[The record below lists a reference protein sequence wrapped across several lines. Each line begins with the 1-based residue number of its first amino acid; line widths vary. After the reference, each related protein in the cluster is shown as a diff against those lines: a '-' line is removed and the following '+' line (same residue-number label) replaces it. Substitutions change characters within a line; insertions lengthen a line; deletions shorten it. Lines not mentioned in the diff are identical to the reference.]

1 MEAARE
7 CSKIEEVILFGSS
20 LEERCNEQSDID
32 IAVISN
38 VTRAKLFHNK
48 AYHEFIRKIY
58 LYKIGQDYDVLQF
71 NSVSDIDG
79 SKDMVCFDIK
89 HTGKTI
95 YRRC

>member
-1 MEAARE
+1 MGVAKG

-38 VTRAKLFHNK
+38 VTRAKLFSNK

-58 LYKIGQDYDVLQF
+58 LHKIGQDYDVLQF
-71 NSVSDIDG
+71 SSISDIH
-79 SKDMVCFDIK
+79 SSEDMVCFDIK
-89 HTGKTI
+89 RTGQTI